1 MINYKLHK
9 NGWTVILEDFSFKTA
24 TQEDINQIAKLIAS
38 NTLVV
43 AKNQNLSIEDEVR
56 IARMFKD
63 PQCFDPETDDSYVR
77 EMTGCEVNGS
87 EGLFLR
93 VSGEKDDHGLPGIAA
108 HVSEMIWHCN
118 EPGSEYRKPIVWLYS
133 VKGSKG
139 SRTTYNNNI
148 QSYNDLSE
156 EFKQQIENYHLTVL
170 LEAGFD
176 AENPDEE
183 LVISDY
189 YPSMV
194 RKNIAGQKGLFLPFL
209 QTVKINEVPEEESK
223 KILEWLG
230 PYTIQ
235 EKYCYHHDWD
245 DGDVVI
251 AEQNLGIHKRWRF
264 ENIEH
269 RVLHRGAFDF
279 PDQDYTS

>member
-1 MINYKLHK
+1 MLKYELHE
-9 NGWTVILEDFSFKTA
+9 NGWTVMVQDLDLKTA
-24 TQEDINQIAKLIAS
+24 TQEDINQIAKLVAS

-43 AKNQNLSIEDEVR
+43 IRNQNLEIQDEVK
-56 IARMFKD
+56 IAKMFKD
-63 PQCFDPETDDSYVR
+63 PQCFNTEASDNYVG
-77 EMTGCEVNGS
+77 EMTGCEIKGS

-93 VSGEKDDHGLPGIAA
+93 VSGEKDEHGKTGIAG

-118 EPGSEYRKPIVWLYS
+118 EPGAEYRKPIVWLYS

-148 QSYNDLSE
+148 QSYNELSDE
-156 EFKQQIENYHLTVL
+156 IKHQIENYQLEVF
-170 LEAGFD
+170 LEAGLD
-176 AENPDEE
+176 IDNPDNE
-183 LVISDY
+183 LEISDY
-189 YPSMV
+189 YPALV
-194 RKNIAGQKGLFLPFL
+194 RKNIAGRKGLFLPFL
-209 QTVKINEVPEEESK
+209 QVAKIKDLSNEESK

-230 PYTIQ
+230 PHTVQ
-235 EKYCYHHDWD
+235 EQYVYHHDWE

-264 ENIEH
+264 EQIEN

-279 PDQDYTS
+279 PDQDYN

>member
-1 MINYKLHK
+1 MVNYKLHD
-9 NGWTVILEDFSFKTA
+9 NGWTVILTDFNFKTA
-24 TQEDINQIAKLIAS
+24 TQEDINQVAKLVAS

-43 AKNQNLSIEDEVR
+43 AKNQHLSVQDEVR
-56 IARMFKD
+56 VIKMFKD
-63 PQCFDPETDDSYVR
+63 PQCFLPEQTDNYIS
-77 EMTGCEVNGS
+77 EMTGCEVDGS
-87 EGLFLR
+87 EGFLLR
-93 VSGEKDDHGLPGIAA
+93 VSGEKDDHGKTGIAG

-118 EPGSEYRKPIVWLYS
+118 EPGSQDRKPIVWLS
-133 VKGSKG
+133 SLRGSKG
-139 SRTTYNNNI
+139 SRTTYNNTI
-148 QSYNDLSE
+148 LSYKDLDESI
-156 EFKQQIENYHLTVL
+156 KQQIENYHLEVM

-183 LVISDY
+183 VVMSDFH
-189 YPSMV
+189 PALV

-209 QTVKINEVPEEESK
+209 QTTKIVELPESQSK
-223 KILEWLG
+223 EMLDWLG

-235 EKYCYHHDWD
+235 EQYVYHHDWD

-264 ENIEH
+264 EHIEK